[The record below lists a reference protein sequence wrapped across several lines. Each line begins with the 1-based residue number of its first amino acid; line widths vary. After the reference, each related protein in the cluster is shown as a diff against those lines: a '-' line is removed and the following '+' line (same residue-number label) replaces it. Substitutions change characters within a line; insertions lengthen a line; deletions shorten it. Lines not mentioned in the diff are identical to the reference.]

1 MKDKLMMM
9 MGAAAGVGI
18 YMGLSKL
25 SQNKNK
31 IKNTMNK
38 MIDDA
43 SNLIEE

>member
-9 MGAAAGVGI
+9 MGVAAGVGI
-18 YMGLSKL
+18 YYGLNKL

-31 IKNTMNK
+31 IKSTMNK